1 MLRPVLQALAL
12 NIDLITSHFPLCWKI
27 KKSYNN
33 IPNNLRRLS
42 MWTPCTYS
50 SANASRRVMQQPQKQ
65 ESLGITITRTR
76 AIQEDKMP
84 ATGIFYQISPAN
96 GDLNLPNSQYKSFL
110 THPQAIHAHIT
121 RSHVPGSCRPTHPRP
136 RAIRI
141 PQLMHASAS
150 PGHIRLDI

>member
-12 NIDLITSHFPLCWKI
+12 NIDLIASHFPLCWKI

-33 IPNNLRRLS
+33 IPTLRRLS
-42 MWTPCTYS
+42 MWTPFTYS

-65 ESLGITITRTR
+65 ESFGITITRTFKQSTR
-76 AIQEDKMP
+76 AIREDKMP

-110 THPQAIHAHIT
+110 THPQAY
-121 RSHVPGSCRPTHPRP
+121 
-136 RAIRI
+136 
-141 PQLMHASAS
+141 ASTS
-150 PGHIRLDI
+150 PGHTHTPAYARLCIPRPYQARYLGHVRGRLL